1 MQRKRQSFFLFAL
14 LRRSLPYQKVV
25 QAEDNAKEKTKFFPI
40 CIAETKPTLS
50 KGSAS
55 RGKYKINHIYFYC
68 RGDAYPNNHGMAPVG
83 SALLAMPSPPKVKWP
98 CIPPRR
104 PQKMKR
110 PTFTFLMTAPSSL
123 KMAPGNIKVGRH
135 RWGNNLH
142 CPEMAPHSQ
151 RFLLFYFYTFL
162 LFNQRVPIGWYIP
175 VNKPGNTG
183 GVLGGM
189 VTKTHGMDAA
199 RANPHFLGL
208 GLSGIELVEHGKGHV
223 GVAVAMDEEHRT
235 MATGYLA
242 PNDQPYLARHRA
254 LLV

>member
-98 CIPPRR
+98 CIPPKTAAKNEKTDLYVPNDGSQFAKDGSGKHKGRSPR
-104 PQKMKR
+104 MGQQFALSRNGSPL
-110 PTFTFLMTAPSSL
+110 PALFTLLLLYLFTFQPESA
-123 KMAPGNIKVGRH
+123 H
-135 RWGNNLH
+135 RLV
-142 CPEMAPHSQ
+142 
-151 RFLLFYFYTFL
+151 YT
-162 LFNQRVPIGWYIP
+162 G
-175 VNKPGNTG
+175 
-183 GVLGGM
+183 
-189 VTKTHGMDAA
+189 
-199 RANPHFLGL
+199 
-208 GLSGIELVEHGKGHV
+208 
-223 GVAVAMDEEHRT
+223 
-235 MATGYLA
+235 
-242 PNDQPYLARHRA
+242 
-254 LLV
+254 